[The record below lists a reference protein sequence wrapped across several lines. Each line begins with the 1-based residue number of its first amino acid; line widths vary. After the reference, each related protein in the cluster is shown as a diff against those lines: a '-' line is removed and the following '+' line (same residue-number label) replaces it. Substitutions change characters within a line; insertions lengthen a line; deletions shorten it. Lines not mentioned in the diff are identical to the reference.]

1 MCTLSVFRARLSD
14 LSVCFSIEGER
25 ATVVRQLQRDVD
37 MTEQATLQALEDG
50 AAPDGDDAAL
60 APADAAPASSE
71 EASGGVVAQGAA
83 QRS

>member
-37 MTEQATLQALEDG
+37 MTEQASLQVLTRRRRCA
-50 AAPDGDDAAL
+50 
-60 APADAAPASSE
+60 
-71 EASGGVVAQGAA
+71 
-83 QRS
+83 RWR